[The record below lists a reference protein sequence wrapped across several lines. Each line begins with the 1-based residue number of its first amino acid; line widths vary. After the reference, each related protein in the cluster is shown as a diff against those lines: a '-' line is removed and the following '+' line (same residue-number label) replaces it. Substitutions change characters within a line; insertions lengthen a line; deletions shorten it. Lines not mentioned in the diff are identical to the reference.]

1 MTQDFPPIGRRDFL
15 LTLAIPAVAVAVPWH
30 QAAAATATD
39 NGAAAIAPIERLNA
53 ALLSGMKAGQ
63 NTPFEQRYAAL
74 APVVD
79 QTFDL
84 DAVLAG
90 SIGLRWPE
98 LPNDQ
103 KAQLMGAF
111 RRYSVASYTA
121 SFDHFSGQSFQVSP
135 AVRQVGNGEVIV
147 QSKLVS
153 GDGSVTPFNYVMRNG
168 PSGWKAVDVLVD
180 GSISRVAVQRSDF
193 RSLLE
198 RGGVPQL
205 VTALQS
211 KVANLAV

>member
-1 MTQDFPPIGRRDFL
+1 MTHDFPLVGRRGFL
-15 LTLAIPAVAVAVPWH
+15 SSLAFPAVAMAIPWH
-30 QAAAATATD
+30 RAAAATD
-39 NGAAAIAPIERLNA
+39 NNADAIAPVQRLDA
-53 ALLSGMKAGQ
+53 ALLAAMSAAQG
-63 NTPFEQRYAAL
+63 TPFEQRYTAL
-74 APVVD
+74 APVVE

-90 SIGLRWPE
+90 SVGLRWSG

-103 KAQLMGAF
+103 KAQLLFAF

-121 SFDHFSGQSFQVSP
+121 SFDHFNGQTFQVLP
-135 AVRQVGNGEVIV
+135 AVRPVGNGEVIV
-147 QSKLVS
+147 QSKFIS

-168 PSGWKAVDVLVD
+168 PSGLRAVDVLAG

-198 RGGVPQL
+198 SGGVPQL
-205 VTALQS
+205 VAALQT
-211 KVANLAV
+211 KVANLAT